1 MIFYLDNAATTRTY
15 PVAAESMAK
24 VMTEDYGN
32 PSSLH
37 PMGVRAAALVGE
49 SRSIVAEA
57 LGCLPEEL
65 IFTSGGTESDNWALF
80 GTAQGRR
87 RGHIITTAV
96 EHSAVLN
103 TAKELEGRGFEVTY
117 LPPDDDGGVSAGAV
131 EQALRE
137 DTFLVSAMLVN
148 NETGAV
154 TKIRE
159 IAEVLRRKG
168 SGAMLHTDAVQGF
181 LKVPFSAE
189 DLGADLLSISAHKIG
204 GPKGIGALYIRGENI
219 KEINKPKK
227 LRQFFFGGGQE
238 GGLRPGTEA
247 TAQIAGFAAACRY
260 GKEHLEEHI
269 RVMEALKAYTL
280 ERLASEVP
288 EAKRIGRGGAPHILS
303 ISLPG
308 YPSET
313 LVRFLGEE
321 GVCVS
326 AGSACHKGKPSHVI
340 AAMKLPPKTAK
351 GAIRVSFCPENT
363 REDIDAFCRALKKA
377 KETLLPAR

>member
-15 PVAAESMAK
+15 PFAAESMAK

-37 PMGVRAAALVGE
+37 PMGLRAAALVGE

-57 LGCLPEEL
+57 LGCLSEEL

-80 GTAQGRR
+80 GMAQGRR

-103 TAKELEGRGFEVTY
+103 SAKTLEGRGFEVTY
-117 LPPDDDGGVSAGAV
+117 LPPDDAGGVSAGAV

-137 DTFLVSAMLVN
+137 DTFLVSAMMVN

-159 IAEVLRRKG
+159 IAEVLHRKG
-168 SGAMLHTDAVQGF
+168 SGALLHTDAVQGF
-181 LKVPFSAE
+181 LKLPFSAR
-189 DLGADLLSISAHKIG
+189 DLGADLISVSGHKIG
-204 GPKGIGALYIRGENI
+204 GPKGIGALYIREGVR
-219 KEINKPKK
+219 
-227 LRQFFFGGGQE
+227 LRPLIFGGGQE

-247 TAQIAGFAAACRY
+247 TAQIVGFAAACRY

-288 EAKRIGRGGAPHILS
+288 EAKRIGWGGAPHILS

-340 AAMKLPPKTAK
+340 AAMKLPPKEAK
-351 GAIRVSFCPENT
+351 GAIRVSFCPENM